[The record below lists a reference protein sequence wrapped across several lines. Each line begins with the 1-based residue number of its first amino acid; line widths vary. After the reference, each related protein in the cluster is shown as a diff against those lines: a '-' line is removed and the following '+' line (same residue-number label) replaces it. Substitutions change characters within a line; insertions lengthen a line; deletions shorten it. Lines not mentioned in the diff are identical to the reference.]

1 MPEAA
6 QLWLE
11 AENNFPACFNGF
23 ADMPLGQKF
32 SMSFGYS
39 AATDKRYPDH
49 AAPPQAY
56 INASTTAC

>member
-23 ADMPLGQKF
+23 ADMSPGQKF
-32 SMSFGYS
+32 RMAFGYS
-39 AATDKRYPDH
+39 AATDKSYPDH
-49 AAPPQAY
+49 AAPPQAHV
-56 INASTTAC
+56 NASTTAC